1 MQVKLAELVPFLV
14 EAKRRTYAARA
25 TGGGALRSR
34 WAPTA
39 STIATSSGGIATIST
54 LA

>member
-1 MQVKLAELVPFLV
+1 MQVKLAELVRFLV
-14 EAKRRTYAARA
+14 EAKRRTYARP
-25 TGGGALRSR
+25 GDGGAFRSR

-39 STIATSSGGIATIST
+39 STIATSSGGTVTTST